1 MRGVRDYAKTLASRA
16 ASHAKWSRWARA
28 FAGVAGRAAVGSL
41 GTVAGVGYLGYQAAM
56 AIRKRARRT
65 RPRMARRVGI
75 RGRLRRSR
83 VRSAAPRGVKRRMGG
98 VSGSVAKRRRFA
110 TRSVTRR
117 PTMQEYSHQ
126 IVRSKRPR
134 RVTFKIAKALTV
146 DYRILRWQRVLRMNE
161 NNLGT
166 GNPPGSLSLPN
177 LVPATGNAL
186 APVWVFD
193 LNHTLNTSTGTAG
206 VGYMLQ
212 FTQGGLTTWVSTNS
226 ETTAGTLAADPK
238 WQVEYGDSSNTALNK
253 RYYSP
258 RWYDIRLMCHGAMNQ
273 PTLYEILV
281 VRFVK
286 DHLTPATDGF
296 TSSQPE
302 NVAEYHGFWQGMA
315 KRLTFNP
322 IVPRQGRGI
331 VEKGM
336 RVLKRVS
343 FLLPATQSTDND
355 KNPACRSVRMFVP
368 DGRLLNYQASTP
380 YYTADNGIFDKS
392 WIATNPT
399 TGERQDVPISE
410 RARTFLIVRA
420 MNTTATVDGV
430 NQTVL
435 NTPSFDIVLR
445 KKEAYDA
452 H

>member
-117 PTMQEYSHQ
+117 VLPEYSSQ

-134 RVTFKIAKALTV
+134 RVSFKIAKALTV
-146 DYRILRWQRVLRMNE
+146 DHRILRWQAVSRLNAVNT
-161 NNLGT
+161 GT
-166 GNPPGSLSLPN
+166 GSPPGNIWLLN
-177 LVPATGNAL
+177 DVPATGNSSASIC
-186 APVWVFD
+186 VFD
-193 LNHTLNTSTGTAG
+193 LNNTLNTSTQYG
-206 VGYMLQ
+206 VGFLLQ
-212 FTQGGLTTWVSTNS
+212 FTQGGLVTWSALTTQRADGAS
-226 ETTAGTLAADPK
+226 AGNNN
-238 WQVEYGDSSNTALNK
+238 WQVEYGDNASTALNK

-258 RWYDIRLMCHGAMNQ
+258 RWYDIRLMCHGAINQ
-273 PTLYEILV
+273 PTQFEVLV
-281 VRFVK
+281 VRFRK
-286 DHLTPATDGF
+286 DHLVPALDGF
-296 TSSQPE
+296 GAAQPE
-302 NVAEYHGFWQGMA
+302 NTAEYHGFWQGMA
-315 KRLTFNP
+315 KTLTFSP
-322 IVPRQGRGI
+322 VIPRQNRGVI
-331 VEKGM
+331 EKGM
-336 RVLKRVS
+336 YVMKRVT
-343 FLLPATQSTDND
+343 FLLPAAQTTDSD

-368 DGRLLNYQASTP
+368 DGRLLNYQAATP
-380 YYTADNGIFDKS
+380 YYTADDGVFNNS
-392 WIATNPT
+392 WQVVNPT
-399 TGERQDVPISE
+399 TGTRYDYPISQ

-420 MNTTATVDGV
+420 MNTTVTAGTGSDV
-430 NQTVL
+430 T
-435 NTPSFDIVLR
+435 NTPSFDVVIR
-445 KKEAYDA
+445 KKESYDA